1 LKKTADIV
9 LNKFRRRKKT
19 MLNYLKNYSPMPGVY
34 INGKWMTFNS
44 KK

>member
-1 LKKTADIV
+1 MKKTADIV

-19 MLNYLKNYSPMPGVY
+19 MLNYLKNYSVPGVY
-34 INGKWMTFNS
+34 VNGKWMTFNS